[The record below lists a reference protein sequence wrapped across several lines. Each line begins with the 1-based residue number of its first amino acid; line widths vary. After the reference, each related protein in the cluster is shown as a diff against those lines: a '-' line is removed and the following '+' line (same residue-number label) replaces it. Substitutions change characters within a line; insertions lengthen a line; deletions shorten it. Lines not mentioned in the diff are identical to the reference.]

1 MSVYKEIGVKRVVNA
16 SFALT
21 RLGGSTLTSEALEAM
36 EEANESFCNMWDL
49 IKKCGE
55 TIAEATG
62 AEAAWITPGAF
73 SALVLSSAACIAG
86 KDPEKMRQ
94 LPHTEEM
101 KNEIIIQ
108 RNNRLLLYDRSMEV
122 PGGKFVFIGD
132 EVWGTTPE
140 ILENAF
146 TDKTA
151 AVHYAYVKEPPRGA
165 LPLETVIEISH
176 NHGVPVIVDAA
187 GMTYPTEYLSKFTDM
202 GADLVCYGGKYVGGP
217 NSTGFVTGRKDL
229 VEAVAIHSFI
239 GTEYGPEGK
248 PGYYRSIGRGYK
260 LDRQEVVALLTAFNQ
275 WMEMDHEE
283 ERIAP
288 AWKMTHKIEE
298 EIKDLP
304 GLDDVRF
311 TYIPKSG
318 EGIDYHT
325 LGLHL
330 HFDDRTVED
339 VIDITEK
346 LMEGD
351 PEIWVRYKGN
361 SKDFIIN
368 TLLLQPGEETL
379 IIERFKEIFG

>member
-1 MSVYKEIGVKRVVNA
+1 MTK
-16 SFALT
+16 
-21 RLGGSTLTSEALEAM
+21 LGGSRLSPDVLEAI
-36 EEANESFCNMWDL
+36 EESNESFCNMWDL

-55 TIAEATG
+55 IIARITG

-94 LPHTEEM
+94 LPHTNDM
-101 KNEIIIQ
+101 NNEIIIQ

-132 EVWGTTPE
+132 EIWGTTKE
-140 ILENAF
+140 VLENAF
-146 TDKTA
+146 NDKTA

-165 LPLETVIEISH
+165 LALETVLEISH
-176 NHGVPVIVDAA
+176 DHGIPVIVDAA
-187 GMTYPTEYLSKFTDM
+187 GMTYPTHYLTKFTDM
-202 GADLVCYGGKYVGGP
+202 GADLVCYGGKYLGGP

-239 GTEYGPEGK
+239 GTEYGPKGK

-260 LDRQEVVALLTAFNQ
+260 LDRQEVVALLKAFKH
-275 WMEMDHEE
+275 WMHMDHEE
-283 ERIAP
+283 ERLAP
-288 AWKMTHKIEE
+288 AWKRAHKIEE

-318 EGIDYHT
+318 EGIEYHK

-330 HFDDRTVED
+330 YFDDRTVDE
-339 VIDITEK
+339 VIDITESLK
-346 LMEGD
+346 AGD
-351 PEIWVRYKGN
+351 PEIWVRYGGN
-361 SKDFIIN
+361 GKDFIIN
-368 TLLLQPGEETL
+368 TLLLQPGEEDL
-379 IIERFKEIFG
+379 IVERFKEIFG